1 MVRIWSLK
9 TGLAETT
16 IFFFD
21 PLHSVSMAADGRF
34 TDGDPNLVDENFLFL
49 VEKPSGS
56 MELLDRAAF
65 LKRTGQTAP

>member
-1 MVRIWSLK
+1 
-9 TGLAETT
+9 
-16 IFFFD
+16 
-21 PLHSVSMAADGRF
+21 MAADGRF